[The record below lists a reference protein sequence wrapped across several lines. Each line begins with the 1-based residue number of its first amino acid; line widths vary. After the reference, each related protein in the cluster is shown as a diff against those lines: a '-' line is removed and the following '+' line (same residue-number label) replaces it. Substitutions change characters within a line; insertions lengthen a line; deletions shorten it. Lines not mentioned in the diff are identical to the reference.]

1 MHILLSSV
9 VPWCAQ
15 NPQPYFGTISG
26 VSNQNAGPSV
36 LVLPMLRRFHSV
48 SVAVFSSLHI
58 HTFVSFCSC
67 CIGFYE
73 STVAYLWEVHVLTG
87 MCSVSVFLLVFS
99 FIQYFSLFPLQQFY
113 QNCQIKINTDE
124 CCQVKTSSFCL
135 NFVQF
140 DLI

>member
-26 VSNQNAGPSV
+26 VLNQNAGPSV
-36 LVLPMLRRFHSV
+36 LVLLMLRRFHSV

-73 STVAYLWEVHVLTG
+73 STVNYLWEVHVLTG
-87 MCSVSVFLLVFS
+87 MCSVIVFLLFFFFHSVLL
-99 FIQYFSLFPLQQFY
+99 FIFPQQFCK
-113 QNCQIKINTDE
+113 NCQIKMNRDE
-124 CCQVKTSSFCL
+124 CCQVKTSSY
-135 NFVQF
+135 V
-140 DLI
+140 LILFNLT